1 MKKIVSLDAMIMLLK
16 TMAETSRLRV
26 LVLLCHENL
35 TISDFTFILGQSQ
48 SRVLWHLRLLYEA
61 RLIEC
66 YQMGDRIYFKLC
78 HDCWGKNIVM
88 AALSALSKHDVK
100 LVHDLARLVE
110 VKKQRRKKGKKYF
123 LKNKA
128 QWDEFRFSHIADHV
142 VESALLEIVGDKPFD
157 TMLGIGIDPDP
168 ILKLFSSLYTRAFE
182 VLLDS
187 DVLHLSIRDTT
198 FDLVIL
204 HGALHFLE
212 NPEMALNEVARV
224 LRPHG
229 RLLIVDFVRYA
240 PESSY
245 SYHADLHL
253 GFSDSQIEQ
262 WLKDVGLILE
272 QTVCLAPMQN
282 ENNERLM
289 VTLWLARDS
298 RLLVDDIKDKELE
311 FA

>member
-1 MKKIVSLDAMIMLLK
+1 MKKIVSLDAMIVLLK

-26 LVLLCHENL
+26 LVLLCHEDL
-35 TISDFTFILGQSQ
+35 TISDFTFILSQSQ

-61 RLIEC
+61 KLIER

-78 HDCWGKNIVM
+78 YGCWGKDIVM
-88 AALSALSKHDVK
+88 AALSVLSKHDVK
-100 LVHDLARLVE
+100 LVHDLARLME

-123 LKNKA
+123 LQKKA
-128 QWDEFRFSHIADHV
+128 QWDAFRFSHIADHV

-168 ILKLFSSLYTRAFE
+168 ILKLFSGLYTRAVE
-182 VLLDS
+182 VILDS
-187 DVLHLSIRDTT
+187 DVLHLSIQDTI

-204 HGALHFLE
+204 HWALHFLE
-212 NPEMALNEVARV
+212 DPEMALNEVARV

-240 PESSY
+240 ADSSY
-245 SYHADLHL
+245 SYHADMHL

-262 WLKDVGLILE
+262 WLKDAGLILE

-282 ENNERLM
+282 ENNERLT

>member
-1 MKKIVSLDAMIMLLK
+1 MKKVVSLDAMIVLLK
-16 TMAETSRLRV
+16 TMAEISRLRV
-26 LVLLCHENL
+26 LVLLCHEDL
-35 TISDFTFILGQSQ
+35 TISDFTFILSQSQ
-48 SRVLWHLRLLYEA
+48 SRILWHLRLLYEA
-61 RLIEC
+61 KLIEC
-66 YQMGDRIYFKLC
+66 YQMADRIYFKLC
-78 HDCWGKNIVM
+78 HGCWGKDIVM
-88 AALSALSKHDVK
+88 AALSVLSKHDVK
-100 LVHDLARLVE
+100 MVHDLARLVQ

-123 LKNKA
+123 LQKKA
-128 QWDEFRFSHIADHV
+128 QWDAFRFSHIADHV

-157 TMLGIGIDPDP
+157 TMLGIGIDTDP
-168 ILKLFSSLYTRAFE
+168 VLKLFSGLYTRAVE
-182 VLLDS
+182 VILDS
-187 DVLHLSIRDTT
+187 DVLHLSVRDTT

-204 HGALHFLE
+204 HWALHFLE

-240 PESSY
+240 AESSY
-245 SYHADLHL
+245 SYHADMHL

>member
-1 MKKIVSLDAMIMLLK
+1 MKKIVSLDAMIVLLK

-26 LVLLCHENL
+26 LVLLCYEDL
-35 TISDFTFILGQSQ
+35 TISDFTFILAQSQ

-61 RLIEC
+61 RLIER
-66 YQMGDRIYFKLC
+66 YQTGDRIYFKLC
-78 HDCWGKNIVM
+78 RGCWGKDIVM

-110 VKKQRRKKGKKYF
+110 VKKQHRKKEKKYF
-123 LKNKA
+123 LQNKA
-128 QWDEFRFSHIADHV
+128 QWDAFRFSHIADHV

-182 VLLDS
+182 VVLDS

-204 HGALHFLE
+204 HWALHFLE

-240 PESSY
+240 AESSY
-245 SYHADLHL
+245 SYHADMHL

-262 WLKDVGLILE
+262 WLKDAGLILE